1 MDDGCLSPSCDDA
14 YELSKA
20 AVAVAVAVTVLLGN
34 RPGRSCASSIVGMMT
49 MTAVGCWLGA
59 DCGR

>member
-20 AVAVAVAVTVLLGN
+20 AVAVDVAVLLGN

-49 MTAVGCWLGA
+49 AVGCWLGA